1 MRKISFLFCILN
13 RSRLKW
19 SSLAKINMTRRTEQ
33 FDELNFFFT
42 RASDKRRG
50 IAAEKAEAQKRLFMQ
65 PKRSEYSMSVSGS

>member
-1 MRKISFLFCILN
+1 MRKISFLLCILN

-19 SSLAKINMTRRTEQ
+19 SSLAKINMTRTEQ